1 MHLVQLLLPLHDNT
15 RRLFP
20 RELFDDVRREMTER
34 FGGVTAYVRSP
45 AEGAWQDAEGKV
57 LSDEVIIVEVMC
69 NDLDRSFWSAYRQK
83 LAQRFAQEEVV
94 VRAMPFEP
102 L

>member
-1 MHLVQLLLPLHDNT
+1 MQLLLPLHDNT

-20 RELFDDVRREMTER
+20 RESFDEVRREVAER

-45 AEGAWQDAEGKV
+45 AEGAWQNAAGKV
-57 LSDEVIIVEVMC
+57 LSDDVIIVEVMC
-69 NDLDRSFWSAYRQK
+69 DELDRAFWSEYRQE
-83 LAQRFAQEEVV
+83 LARRFEQEEVV

>member
-1 MHLVQLLLPLHDNT
+1 MYLVQLLLPLHDNT

-20 RELFDDVRREMTER
+20 RESFDEVRKEMTER

-45 AEGAWQDAEGKV
+45 AEGAWQDAAGKV

-69 NDLDRSFWSAYRQK
+69 DELDRNFWSAYRQG

-94 VRAMPFEP
+94 VRAMPFE
-102 L
+102 LL